1 MNFLIKDDDGLLKKY
16 TDIWTKVGVS
26 VKQKLNWTRLQ
37 NETFENQNIV
47 LQSWGSEI
55 FIGEK

>member
-16 TDIWTKVGVS
+16 TDIWNKVGVS